1 MIDFRCRK
9 CNKLLG
15 RIRGRAEIICPRC
28 KTLNKTE

>member
-15 RIRGRAEIICPRC
+15 RIRGCAEIICPRC